1 MLAYSSHLTFQ
12 DDHICNFQILFLFQY
27 PILLRSGVFCF
38 CFVDLLFV
46 LYCSVKH
53 RQGRRSSV
61 RLRVAHRPCYRSL
74 SGPSGPKCP
83 RSVPES
89 VPENGGCPRECPT
102 GCPRGPSGPGLR
114 SVQKVSRE
122 CPRSVRDTFLTLRG
136 HSRDTFWTL
145 RSPGPEGP
153 RGHPVGHSLGH
164 PPFSG
169 TLSGTL
175 RGHFGPEGPER
186 LL

>member
-1 MLAYSSHLTFQ
+1 MAH
-12 DDHICNFQILFLFQY
+12 FLGDRKGTTKNCD
-27 PILLRSGVFCF
+27 PP
-38 CFVDLLFV
+38 
-46 LYCSVKH
+46 
-53 RQGRRSSV
+53 
-61 RLRVAHRPCYRSL
+61 ACYRSL

-122 CPRSVRDTFLTLRG
+122 CPGTLSGHFLDTPGTL
-136 HSRDTFWTL
+136 S
-145 RSPGPEGP
+145 
-153 RGHPVGHSLGH
+153 GHPVGHSLGH

-175 RGHFGPEGPER
+175 RGHFGPEGTRETPVAGR
-186 LL
+186 RDRKQR

>member
-1 MLAYSSHLTFQ
+1 MK
-12 DDHICNFQILFLFQY
+12 ILPPKFTEWAPENTVKKMFFEDSPPPNLGGESPPPKFGGCGF
-27 PILLRSGVFCF
+27 SG
-38 CFVDLLFV
+38 
-46 LYCSVKH
+46 
-53 RQGRRSSV
+53 
-61 RLRVAHRPCYRSL
+61 YRSL

-89 VPENGGCPRECPT
+89 V
-102 GCPRGPSGPGLR
+102 
-114 SVQKVSRE
+114 
-122 CPRSVRDTFLTLRG
+122 RDTFLTLWG

-145 RSPGPEGP
+145 RSGP

-175 RGHFGPEGPER
+175 RAPGTLRARRARETPVAGRRDRKFCHVRVFQLRTQRILKGYFNLKTCKAKITLQGQNNLRHPGKRKEHKD
-186 LL
+186 